1 MAGGKETP
9 RQKLIGLMYLVLLA
23 LLALQVSSAIIQ
35 KFQFLNSSLE
45 QAVNNAKELNEGKIA
60 AIEKAVKDNPRYQN
74 ILDEAKKVREE
85 SEAMSVYIAG
95 LKETVI
101 KETGGYDE
109 KKQMVGLTDE
119 DKMAR
124 LMVGVEGGKK
134 GQAPELKQ
142 KLNAYVDRMNA
153 ITGNKFKF
161 DYLALDGKEDPISKN
176 DPDQKNKNFGEL
188 NFEHTPMIAGL
199 AVLSDKQTRIGNM
212 ENVVLSDLAS
222 KVGAQDFKFD
232 KISVA
237 VSAKSSTVAAGTDY
251 EADMFITATS
261 SAIVPTMKFRGQT
274 LTVGPDGKGKIKFRA
289 SATSYDKEGNAKM
302 TAPATVSFKG
312 PDGRDTTIS
321 QTIEYVVA
329 KPVIDVKSAAVSAL
343 YLNCGNPLNV
353 QVPALG
359 ASYKPSF
366 SANGASVITSGE
378 KGQIIV
384 VPSSTNEVTLNVSSE
399 GSAIG
404 NVKFPVRKI
413 PRPSIVVKVNG
424 APVDLKRGLT
434 APGPAALQV
443 EAEPEPN
450 FAAALPKEAR
460 YRISQGEI
468 LLARGKRPVGTA
480 QISGALSSIANLRT
494 QAQPGDRYV
503 IEVKKVERKNFREAI
518 EEVPIPTSGSIIVV
532 PIN

>member
-23 LLALQVSSAIIQ
+23 MLALQVSSAILQ

-45 QAVNNAKELNEGKIA
+45 QAVVSTKELNEGKIA
-60 AIEKAVKDNPRYQN
+60 GIEKAVEKDKKYAN
-74 ILDEAKKVREE
+74 ILEEAKKVRAE
-85 SEAMSVYIAG
+85 SEAISAYIAG
-95 LKETVI
+95 IKDQVI
-101 KETGGYDE
+101 KETGGKDE
-109 KKQMVGLTDE
+109 SGNYAGLKDE
-119 DKMAR
+119 DKIAH
-124 LMVGVEGGKK
+124 LMVGVEGGPK
-134 GQAPELKQ
+134 GKAWELKD
-142 KLNAYVDRMNA
+142 KLNNYVARMNE

-161 DYLALDGKEDPISKN
+161 APLAQDGKEDPLTKN
-176 DPDQKNKNFGEL
+176 DKEQKGKNFAEL

-199 AVLSDKQTRIGNM
+199 AVLSDKQTRIANM
-212 ENVVLSDLAS
+212 EGIVLSDLAS
-222 KVGAQDFKFD
+222 QVGAKDIKFD
-232 KISVA
+232 QIQASY
-237 VSAKSSTVAAGTDY
+237 SAKSSVVAAGTDY
-251 EADMFITATS
+251 EADLFITATS
-261 SAIVPTMKFRGQT
+261 SALVPTMKFRGAA
-274 LTVGPDGKGKIKFRA
+274 LKIENGKGKIKFRA
-289 SATSYDKEGNAKM
+289 SASNYDKEGNAKQQAEASV
-302 TAPATVSFKG
+302 TIPKPTG
-312 PDGRDTTIS
+312 DGDTTFKVN
-321 QTIEYVVA
+321 IEYVVA

-366 SANGASVITSGE
+366 SANGASVITGAE
-378 KGQIIV
+378 KGSIIV
-384 VPSSTNEVTLNVSSE
+384 VPSSTSEVTLNVSSE

-413 PRPSIVVKVNG
+413 PRPQIVVKVNG

-434 APGPAALQV
+434 APGPASLQI

-460 YRISQGEI
+460 YRISQGEV

-480 QISGALSSIANLRT
+480 QIGGALTSVANLRA

-518 EEVPIPTSGSIIVV
+518 EDVPIPTSGSIIVV